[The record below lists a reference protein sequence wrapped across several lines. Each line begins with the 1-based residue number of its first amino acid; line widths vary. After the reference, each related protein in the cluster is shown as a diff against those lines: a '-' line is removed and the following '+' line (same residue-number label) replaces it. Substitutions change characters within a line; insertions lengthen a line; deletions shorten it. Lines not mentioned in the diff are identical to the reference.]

1 MNVSSKQLV
10 AVLAIFFLVARSGC
24 NSDNPA
30 TGQQAEPTYIP
41 LISNGWI
48 DVANANHIFLFIADS
63 SNVPVGT
70 FTGTEQTA
78 PATPDSLNGSFR
90 NRNISFTVRRQA
102 GNVTFNGRFIA
113 DTLID
118 CGTLR
123 LFRTN

>member
-1 MNVSSKQLV
+1 MITSIRQFV
-10 AVLAIFFLVARSGC
+10 AALMICYVAPVTGC
-24 NSDNPA
+24 NTNDPGA
-30 TGQQAEPTYIP
+30 GQQAEPTYIP
-41 LISNGWI
+41 LISNAWI
-48 DVANANHIFLFIADS
+48 DVANANHTFLFVADS

-70 FTGTEQTA
+70 FTGEERNGA
-78 PATPDSLNGSFR
+78 ANPDSLTGNFR

>member
-10 AVLAIFFLVARSGC
+10 AVLAIFFLVARGGC

-41 LISNGWI
+41 LISNAWI
-48 DVANANHIFLFIADS
+48 DVANANHTFLFIADS

-70 FTGTEQTA
+70 FTGEERTG
-78 PATPDSLNGSFR
+78 PAAPDSLNGSFR